1 MQILTEEIQT
11 VSIKVSSVKVSSID
25 IIARDKEAFHCQEIM
40 IVDLDLELFQIDLI
54 LAEVVTANG
63 LDLFRI
69 RQEAI
74 LKGLSLSLEMVD

>member
-40 IVDLDLELFQIDLI
+40 IVDLDLELII
-54 LAEVVTANG
+54 VMVT
-63 LDLFRI
+63 
-69 RQEAI
+69 RQ
-74 LKGLSLSLEMVD
+74 LKFHIYIS